1 MVEGILAAPAS
12 KGKNPPHGTWHRKTN
27 TKQNEYKKS
36 SGNRSTLIKGGTP
49 SFAGAVYTFTPD
61 FIEGILAAPV
71 YRGRHHLNGTGD
83 RKPNTNQYR
92 HGLARK
98 PPNRTGDRKPNT
110 NQYRHG
116 LARKPSNG
124 TGNRKPNTNQHRK
137 GNTKEN
143 DSNGLDPK
151 VFVPTGG
158 RGYHSFAGTSYAY
171 TSDMSD

>member
-1 MVEGILAAPAS
+1 
-12 KGKNPPHGTWHRKTN
+12 
-27 TKQNEYKKS
+27 
-36 SGNRSTLIKGGTP
+36 
-49 SFAGAVYTFTPD
+49 
-61 FIEGILAAPV
+61 GILAAPV